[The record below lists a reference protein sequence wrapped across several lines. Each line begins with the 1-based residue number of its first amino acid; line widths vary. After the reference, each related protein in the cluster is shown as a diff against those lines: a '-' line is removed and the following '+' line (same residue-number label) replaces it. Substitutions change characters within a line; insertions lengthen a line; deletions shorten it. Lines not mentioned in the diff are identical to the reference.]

1 MQELKEKIKLFN
13 SNNSPLTIEDLKSI
27 SDFENYTEENL
38 QEALFSIN
46 TFCELLNE
54 IFIQIQS
61 QEGKKSGI
69 EITPNLEEKQAA

>member
-1 MQELKEKIKLFN
+1 MQELKEQVKLFN
-13 SNNSPLTIEDLKSI
+13 SKKSPLTIEGLKSI
-27 SDFENYTEENL
+27 SGFENYTEENL

-61 QEGKKSGI
+61 QEGKKRGI
-69 EITPNLEEKQAA
+69 EITPNLEEKQVA

>member
-1 MQELKEKIKLFN
+1 MQNLEEKIKLFN
-13 SNNSPLTIEDLKSI
+13 SNNSPLTKEELKSI
-27 SDFENYTEENL
+27 SGFENYSEENL

-54 IFIQIQS
+54 ILIQIQP

-69 EITPNLEEKQAA
+69 EITLNLEEKQVA